1 MKWGDGYFVKKWTF
15 PSQKEG
21 KRGIGKRRGRQGSE
35 GRGGT
40 RPLKIFWPRTAPGMT
55 LPTHSE
61 WPIGGS
67 FVRQ

>member
-1 MKWGDGYFVKKWTF
+1 MGGRVFCKKVDLSRT
-15 PSQKEG
+15 KGREKG
-21 KRGIGKRRGRQGSE
+21 VGKRRGRQGSE